1 MKKTFIVIIM
11 AAMGLYA
18 HAQNENDKPKS
29 LTIGIKAELNSD
41 FMQEKGVQGVTDWN
55 FGIGENAVSKIT

>member
-41 FMQEKGVQGVTDWN
+41 LCKKRECK
-55 FGIGENAVSKIT
+55 E